1 MEKNHLNACPP
12 LINGPGSDCS
22 CATEENRYLTLAKWS
37 FGLFVSELAGGW
49 FSGSLALMSD
59 ALHVIVDGAENFVSA
74 IVSRFARQG
83 DEKRARKIGGMI
95 SATLLLF
102 VSAWIMYEGVERMTT
117 PHKIEWYMTFVA
129 IAGLGV
135 NLLQRKI
142 HNQAPDEHLNVTHLW
157 QDWHLLSD
165 ISTSADVIAGGF
177 IMLITDGLYW
187 IDGFLSFGIGVW
199 IAFFT
204 LAKMLHFDL
213 HGHSHSH
220 NRKSDCS
227 DHSH

>member
-1 MEKNHLNACPP
+1 MEENHLSACPA
-12 LINGPGSDCS
+12 LVNENGEGCS
-22 CATEENRYLTLAKWS
+22 CITEENRYLTLAKGS
-37 FGLFVSELAGGW
+37 FGLFLIEFAGGW

-59 ALHVIVDGAENFVSA
+59 ALHVLVDGAENLVSA

-83 DEKRARKIGGMI
+83 EEERVRKIGGMI
-95 SATLLLF
+95 SAILLL
-102 VSAWIMYEGVERMTT
+102 SASIWIMYEGVERMTT
-117 PHKIEWYMTFVA
+117 PHKIKWYMTFVA
-129 IAGLGV
+129 IAGIVV
-135 NLLQRKI
+135 NLKQREI

-165 ISTSADVIAGGF
+165 ISTSAVVIAGGF

-213 HGHSHSH
+213 HGHHSH

>member
-1 MEKNHLNACPP
+1 MEENHLSACPA
-12 LINGPGSDCS
+12 LVNGSAKDCS
-22 CATEENRYLTLAKWS
+22 CIAEENRYLTLAKLS
-37 FGLFVSELAGGW
+37 LYLFVFELTGGY

-74 IVSRFARQG
+74 TVSRFARQG
-83 DEKRARKIGGMI
+83 NEARVRKIGGMI
-95 SATLLLF
+95 SAVLLLSA
-102 VSAWIMYEGVERMTT
+102 SAWIMYEGVERMTT

-135 NLLQRKI
+135 NLLQRRI

-165 ISTSADVIAGGF
+165 ISTSAVVIAGGF

-213 HGHSHSH
+213 HGHHSH

-227 DHSH
+227 DHSR